1 MIAEHVIT
9 GGVSGRT
16 SLNELTEKYC
26 GVTLDKTL
34 QRSFVYGKE
43 PSPAQVEYA
52 YQDIVHLETIMK
64 KQLAEVARL
73 NLWNTLEIEMNCVPA
88 VAWMELSG
96 ANVDIPTLKEIEA
109 TVRAQ
114 KDAVEETLKSELTY
128 EQSDAKGK
136 QMTLFG
142 GVTKIT
148 PDLTSPKQ
156 LLEALHRKGL
166 KNMAGTGKQEMS
178 KYQGNSIITDLKIW
192 KGSEKL
198 LSGFINPLLGYDRK
212 TGKYE
217 QSKFINPVTG
227 RVHPSFNQVGAR
239 SGRFACN
246 NPNLQQQPSRLKTWR
261 HIYKAM
267 PGNKIVSADY
277 SQIELRIVGQLSG
290 ESAYIDAYTQ
300 GYDLHRRTAS
310 QMFNVPLDDVTDN
323 QRFMAKAINFGLN
336 YGLGALTLK
345 ENLKIAIDEDISEE
359 EAQNMK
365 ATFQNMYPKV
375 TKYLSA
381 AGERSF
387 QNGYVY
393 TMAGRLCSSRD
404 PGVETQD
411 YTVKNR
417 GKNLPIQ
424 GLCADMIKY
433 AMGKLF
439 LRLEPRGVKLINMV
453 HDELVLEC
461 KAEEAEEVGNIL
473 KEEMEI
479 AGRMYLSA
487 LPCVAE
493 VTIDNYW
500 RH

>member
-1 MIAEHVIT
+1 
-9 GGVSGRT
+9 
-16 SLNELTEKYC
+16 
-26 GVTLDKTL
+26 
-34 QRSFVYGKE
+34 
-43 PSPAQVEYA
+43 
-52 YQDIVHLETIMK
+52 
-64 KQLAEVARL
+64 
-73 NLWNTLEIEMNCVPA
+73 
-88 VAWMELSG
+88 
-96 ANVDIPTLKEIEA
+96 
-109 TVRAQ
+109 
-114 KDAVEETLKSELTY
+114 
-128 EQSDAKGK
+128 
-136 QMTLFG
+136 
-142 GVTKIT
+142 
-148 PDLTSPKQ
+148 
-156 LLEALHRKGL
+156 
-166 KNMAGTGKQEMS
+166 
-178 KYQGNSIITDLKIW
+178 
-192 KGSEKL
+192 
-198 LSGFINPLLGYDRK
+198 
-212 TGKYE
+212 
-217 QSKFINPVTG
+217 
-227 RVHPSFNQVGAR
+227 
-239 SGRFACN
+239 
-246 NPNLQQQPSRLKTWR
+246 
-261 HIYKAM
+261 M

-290 ESAYIDAYTQ
+290 ESAYIDAYTE

-310 QMFNVPLDDVTDN
+310 QMFNVPLEQVTDN
-323 QRFMAKAINFGLN
+323 QRYMAKAINFGLN

-345 ENLKIAIDEDISEE
+345 ENLKMNIGVDISEE

-365 ATFQNMYPKV
+365 ATFQSMYPKV
-375 TKYLSA
+375 TKYLYD

-424 GLCADMIKY
+424 GLCADMVKY

-461 KAEEAEEVGNIL
+461 KAEEAEEVGNTL

-479 AGRMYLSA
+479 AGRMYLSV